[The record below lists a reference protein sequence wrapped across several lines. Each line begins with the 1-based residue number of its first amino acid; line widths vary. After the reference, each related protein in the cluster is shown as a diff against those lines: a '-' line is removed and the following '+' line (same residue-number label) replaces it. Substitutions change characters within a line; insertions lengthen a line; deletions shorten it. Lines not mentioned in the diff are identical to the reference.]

1 MTDFPFNSKRL
12 PFSMQK
18 ILLQLT
24 KVGQLTWSVTGKRH
38 LKNLK
43 KTSKLIEIQ
52 QENRRGTF
60 TNQLGLQ
67 SWRRLQNLGNM
78 LPFLN
83 FQWFCW
89 LLMKTNHIVHKPI
102 QKQPFIGD
110 GRSDKKASERSVHP
124 RKKLKLTEGYVC
136 LNTSAIC
143 GDEGLDD
150 ELLRGYLNCGADS
163 KPVKGHRSLLE
174 SLNFTS

>member
-1 MTDFPFNSKRL
+1 MTDFLFNSNRL

-24 KVGQLTWSVTGKRH
+24 KVGQLTWSLTGKRH

-43 KTSKLIEIQ
+43 KTPKRIEIQ
-52 QENRRGTF
+52 PEKRRGTF
-60 TNQLGLQ
+60 TNQLGLR

-83 FQWFCW
+83 FQWFCL

-102 QKQPFIGD
+102 QNSLSLKM
-110 GRSDKKASERSVHP
+110 REAT
-124 RKKLKLTEGYVC
+124 KKLLKEVSIQGR
-136 LNTSAIC
+136 NWNW
-143 GDEGLDD
+143 
-150 ELLRGYLNCGADS
+150 LRVMS
-163 KPVKGHRSLLE
+163 V
-174 SLNFTS
+174 